1 VDTSS
6 GLDPMRARIRNVV
19 SRFTTASANGAYGKR
34 LSNGTETGMDIRAIL
49 TELCEAFSAHD
60 LDRIM
65 AFFSDDCVL
74 EMPRGNKPWGSRF
87 EGKQNVRE
95 ALATRFEGL
104 PDVHYGNDEHFV
116 DSTAN
121 TGISKW
127 TLTGTT
133 RDGTRKEVQG
143 CDFYTFRH
151 GKVIRK
157 DSYWKIVE

>member
-1 VDTSS
+1 MPGGQAVAVGARTRGAC
-6 GLDPMRARIRNVV
+6 GLDRPVAP
-19 SRFTTASANGAYGKR
+19 TEYR
-34 LSNGTETGMDIRAIL
+34 LSDWAEARRMDIRATL
-49 TELCEAFSAHD
+49 TELCEAFNAHD

-65 AFFSDDCVL
+65 AFFSDHCVL
-74 EMPRGNKPWGSRF
+74 EMPRGSKPWGSRF
-87 EGKQNVRE
+87 EGKRDVRE
-95 ALATRFEGL
+95 ALATRFAGL

-116 DSTAN
+116 DPTAD

-133 RDGTRKEVQG
+133 REGTRIEVQG
-143 CDFYTFRH
+143 CDFYTFRN